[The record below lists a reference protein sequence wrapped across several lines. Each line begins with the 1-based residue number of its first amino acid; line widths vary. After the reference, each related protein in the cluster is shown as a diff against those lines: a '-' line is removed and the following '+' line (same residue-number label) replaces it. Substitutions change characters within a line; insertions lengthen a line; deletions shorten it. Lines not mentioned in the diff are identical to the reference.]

1 MPLSGGCSA
10 RKSPPLSVSLTWMS
24 GLSPSPLVLTAPLI
38 PPCAQTE
45 WLRLTGTM
53 EKMSTCLPA
62 SASLM
67 TVISPASPPPTTMYR
82 SAMSPP
88 PCGARVI
95 AHKRE
100 TRNEGYSQ
108 RKWSAVEEHMEKIG
122 PRSYGRSVLRGYVAE
137 MRRAGLYDQVRAR
150 ASAELATCME
160 DPRGVPAWLGPATLD
175 ELLAIV
181 GGLRGRDAVGAL
193 SYHTMKGGGFKSVLE
208 PIIHLSLSM
217 LGANPGSLFSRADT
231 MVSLVRA

>member
-1 MPLSGGCSA
+1 
-10 RKSPPLSVSLTWMS
+10 
-24 GLSPSPLVLTAPLI
+24 
-38 PPCAQTE
+38 
-45 WLRLTGTM
+45 
-53 EKMSTCLPA
+53 
-62 SASLM
+62 
-67 TVISPASPPPTTMYR
+67 
-82 SAMSPP
+82 
-88 PCGARVI
+88 
-95 AHKRE
+95 
-100 TRNEGYSQ
+100 
-108 RKWSAVEEHMEKIG
+108 MEKIG

-193 SYHTMKGGGFKSVLE
+193 SYHTMKGGGFKSVLDHF
-208 PIIHLSLSM
+208 IHLSLSM

-231 MVSLVRA
+231 MVSVVMRGIELKWTPGGKSSGTMRMRCETPVPELSWAAWEGVFLWACELAGTRGAVVAARPAPDGRSCEVEVSWEPRKP